1 METSKTTF
9 GGYMKKLLFILI
21 FTTVAGTQ
29 INAQKARVGILGG
42 LNFSDLN
49 LDNIRYGNSFGNDI
63 SSITTFSV
71 GAVLEFNIY
80 ENLYLQIEPM
90 YTERGGAPKIP
101 IPFVNLTYKSSYIE
115 FPILFKAKV
124 GKTISPYILGGASL
138 GFMLESGLTAEAFGF
153 DLNMDIENLTESFNF
168 GIEFGL
174 GVEIPISEL
183 TLFVESR
190 YTVGLKNII
199 KNGTIPFQN
208 SSFDLI
214 PDFEI
219 NNSSI
224 TTRDFR
230 IVTGLTFPLS
240 VGE

>member
-1 METSKTTF
+1 
-9 GGYMKKLLFILI
+9 MKKLFFILI
-21 FTTVAGTQ
+21 LAAVTGTQ
-29 INAQKARVGILGG
+29 VNAQQQMRVGIIGG

-49 LDNIRYGNSFGNDI
+49 LDNVRFGKSFSNDI

-71 GAVLEFNIY
+71 GTVLEFNIY
-80 ENLYLQIEPM
+80 ENVYVQIEPM

-115 FPILFKAKV
+115 FPVLFKAKV
-124 GKTISPYILGGASL
+124 GKSISPYILGGASL
-138 GFMLESGLTAEAFGF
+138 GFMLESGLTAEALGF

-174 GVEIPISEL
+174 GVEIPVEEL

-190 YTVGLKNII
+190 YTVGLKNIL
-199 KNGTIPFQN
+199 KSGTVPFNDN
-208 SSFDLI
+208 SLDLI
-214 PDFEI
+214 PDFKI
-219 NNSSI
+219 DNSSI

-230 IVTGLTFPLS
+230 IITGMTFPLS
-240 VGE
+240 IGQ

>member
-1 METSKTTF
+1 
-9 GGYMKKLLFILI
+9 MKKIVFVFLVMIL
-21 FTTVAGTQ
+21 TAAH
-29 INAQKARVGILGG
+29 INAQKTRVGILGG

-49 LDNIRYGNSFGNDI
+49 LDNTRIGNSLGNDI
-63 SSITTFSV
+63 SSITTFSA
-71 GAVLEFNIY
+71 GAVLEFNLY

-101 IPFVNLTYKSSYIE
+101 IPFLNLAYNSSYIE
-115 FPILFKAKV
+115 FPVLFKAKV
-124 GKTISPYILGGASL
+124 GENISPYILGGATF
-138 GFMLESGLTAEAFGF
+138 GFLLESAITAEAFG
-153 DLNMDIENLTESFNF
+153 LNMNMNIENITESFNF
-168 GIEFGL
+168 GIEFGV
-174 GVEIPISEL
+174 GIEIPIDQI

-199 KNGTIPFQN
+199 KNGTVSFYDN
-208 SSFDLI
+208 SLDVI

-230 IVTGLTFPLS
+230 IVTGISFPLS
-240 VGE
+240 VGQ